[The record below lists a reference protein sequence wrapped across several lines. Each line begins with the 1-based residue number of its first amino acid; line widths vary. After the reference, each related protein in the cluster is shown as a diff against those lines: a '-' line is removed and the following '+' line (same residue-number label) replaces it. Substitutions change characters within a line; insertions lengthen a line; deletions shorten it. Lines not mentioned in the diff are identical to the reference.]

1 VSEATALAELLGLTG
16 VEVDAVEREGD
27 GPWTVHV
34 RTASGQRACCP
45 GCGRAAGRVKEPT
58 AHNVKHLALVPMQ
71 VTWHKSRFHCDS
83 AACQTRSFAEAGPV
97 AEAGAAVSTPAR
109 TVMGHLVGDWLVPV
123 SRVAAGAGVSWH
135 TAHDAFAEVAADAGI
150 HVTDT
155 TADADTEPGRPG
167 PPIGEWTAA
176 AR

>member
-83 AACQTRSFAEAGPV
+83 ATGSHPPRPPGTSGSTLLKVGGLGDSPDATRRTSSGSF
-97 AEAGAAVSTPAR
+97 GA
-109 TVMGHLVGDWLVPV
+109 
-123 SRVAAGAGVSWH
+123 
-135 TAHDAFAEVAADAGI
+135 
-150 HVTDT
+150 
-155 TADADTEPGRPG
+155 
-167 PPIGEWTAA
+167 
-176 AR
+176 